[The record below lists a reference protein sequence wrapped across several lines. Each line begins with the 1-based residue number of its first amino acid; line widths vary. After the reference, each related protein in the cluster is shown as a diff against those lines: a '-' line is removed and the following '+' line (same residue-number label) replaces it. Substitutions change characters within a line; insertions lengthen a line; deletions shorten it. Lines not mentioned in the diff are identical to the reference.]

1 MDHYRYLI
9 VGGGMTADS
18 AVRGIR
24 QVDPRGSIG
33 LFSAETH
40 PPYNR
45 PPLTKALWKNKPLEQ
60 IWRKTADL
68 NVELRLG
75 QTVRAL
81 DLPAK
86 QIETGQGQRYA
97 FDKLLLATGGT
108 PRKMEP
114 DSGQII
120 YYRTLADYER
130 LRALADRGR
139 RFVVVGGGFI
149 GSELAAALAMN
160 GKEVTMIYLERS
172 IGARIFPLELSQF
185 VSHYYQEKGVQLWPE
200 DAVVRVSAEGQQWK
214 VQTRQGREVV
224 ADGVV
229 AGLGITPAVELA
241 AEAGLE
247 VDNGIK
253 VDEMLRTSH
262 PDVFAAGDA
271 ANFFNPALGQRLR
284 VEHEDNA
291 NVMGQAAG
299 RNMAGQTEPY
309 HHLPFFFSDLFEL
322 GYEAVGELDSRLD
335 VVADWSEPNRTGV
348 IYYLR
353 GAQVRGVLLWN
364 VWNQVEAARR
374 LIAQPEPVERAALIG
389 RLPEATRH

>member
-24 QVDPRGSIG
+24 QIDTQGPIG
-33 LFSAETH
+33 LFGREAD
-40 PPYNR
+40 PPYER
-45 PPLTKALWKNKPLEQ
+45 PPLTKSLWKSKPLEK

-68 NVELRLG
+68 GAELHLG
-75 QTVRAL
+75 QTIRAL

-86 QIETGQGQRYA
+86 QVEDDRGNRYA

-108 PRKMEP
+108 PRRLEF
-114 DSGQII
+114 DSGQVIS
-120 YYRTLADYER
+120 YRTLADYRR
-130 LRALADRGR
+130 LRELTERGR

-160 GKEVTMIYLERS
+160 GKQVVM
-172 IGARIFPLELSQF
+172 IFPEPWIGSHPFPPELAQF
-185 VSHYYQEKGVQLWPE
+185 VSGYYREKGVELWAE
-200 DAVVRVSAEGQQWK
+200 DAVVRVSSAGEQWK
-214 VQTRQGREVV
+214 VRTRQGREVA

-229 AGLGITPAVELA
+229 AGLGITPTVELA
-241 AEAGLE
+241 ERTGLAVE
-247 VDNGIK
+247 NGIK
-253 VDEMLRTSH
+253 VDELLRTSH
-262 PDVFAAGDA
+262 PDVYAAGDA

-291 NVMGQAAG
+291 NMMGQAAG
-299 RNMAGQTEPY
+299 RIMAGQLEPY
-309 HHLPFFFSDLFEL
+309 HHLPFFYSDLFEL

-335 VVADWSEPNRTGV
+335 IVADWSEPNRTGV
-348 IYYLR
+348 VYYMKAGR
-353 GAQVRGVLLWN
+353 VRGVLLWN

-374 LIAQPEPVERAALIG
+374 LIAQPGPIAPETLKG
-389 RLPEATRH
+389 RLRESK